1 MRDNTVSSAHYG
13 CRSGPRDMNIKP
25 RDVYTSRYFR
35 HGSSYAVVL
44 PPDIRA
50 LMGLVLGDTLAMNYQ
65 HGVLWMVK
73 LTGSMVINRDAVAK
87 VFDEL
92 FKDKAEASAR

>member
-1 MRDNTVSSAHYG
+1 
-13 CRSGPRDMNIKP
+13 MNIKP

-35 HGSSYAVVL
+35 HGRSFAVVL

-50 LMGLVLGDTLAMNYQ
+50 LMELHIGDVLAMNFQ

-73 LTGSMVINRDAVAK
+73 LRSDMVIDRNAVTK

-92 FKDKAEASAR
+92 FKDKREVLAAE